1 MHQSLVDDQAWS
13 RKPIGHRAQG
23 PIRRMKAVNGRRAR
37 GTQSNGRSS
46 RLDKGRF
53 KRQTGVELAKD
64 QQSRTGVALE
74 TSNWTGLELEVHG
87 KHRNLFAIEVP
98 AFISPGVT
106 PTILSSSFINLIQC
120 SVWADLL

>member
-1 MHQSLVDDQAWS
+1 
-13 RKPIGHRAQG
+13 
-23 PIRRMKAVNGRRAR
+23 MKAVNGRRAR

-53 KRQTGVELAKD
+53 NRRTGAELAKD
-64 QQSRTGVALE
+64 QQSRTGAALE
-74 TSNWTGLELEVHG
+74 TSNWTGVELEVHG
-87 KHRNLFAIEVP
+87 KHRNHFAIKVP
-98 AFISPGVT
+98 AFTSPGVT

>member
-1 MHQSLVDDQAWS
+1 
-13 RKPIGHRAQG
+13 
-23 PIRRMKAVNGRRAR
+23 MKAVNGRRAR

-53 KRQTGVELAKD
+53 KRRTGVELAKD

-74 TSNWTGLELEVHG
+74 TSNWTGIELEVHG

-106 PTILSSSFINLIQC
+106 NFNLHRPSCRRHSLISFNVVFGLTYFDLVVDELSTS
-120 SVWADLL
+120 